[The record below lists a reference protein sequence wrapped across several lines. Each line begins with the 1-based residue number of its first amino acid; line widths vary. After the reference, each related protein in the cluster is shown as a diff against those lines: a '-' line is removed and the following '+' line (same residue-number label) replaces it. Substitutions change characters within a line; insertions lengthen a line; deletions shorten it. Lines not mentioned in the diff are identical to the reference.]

1 MPFARVTKN
10 ALRQGGELTWPV
22 VKEAALTAVKLDLL
36 PGRMIGEL
44 EDYLKTCSMVFK
56 FGSSPKELVEFNG
69 MSR

>member
-36 PGRMIGEL
+36 PGRMIEEL

-56 FGSSPKELVEFNG
+56 F
-69 MSR
+69 